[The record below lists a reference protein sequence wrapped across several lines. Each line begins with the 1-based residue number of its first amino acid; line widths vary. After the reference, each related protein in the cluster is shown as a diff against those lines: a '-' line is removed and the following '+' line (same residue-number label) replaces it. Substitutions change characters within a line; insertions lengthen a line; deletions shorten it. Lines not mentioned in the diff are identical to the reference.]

1 MIELVLVYCLSDV
14 PDRCVE
20 RREALSENITPMQCT
35 IDAQQRAQVY
45 GEPPPVPAGSL
56 ALRGRQA
63 EGAAGLT
70 GCFR

>member
-45 GEPPPVPAGSL
+45 LASHPLYRLVRWRCEVDKPREQPA
-56 ALRGRQA
+56 
-63 EGAAGLT
+63 
-70 GCFR
+70 